1 MKRLMAA
8 LLFFMIQQ
16 ALIAQVTLD
25 RAIGE
30 AVIELNAKLSPGTT
44 VAMVNF
50 NSGSERA
57 AAFVIEEVHRL
68 LVQTRILTVIERRQ
82 IDLLR
87 EELNFQMSGEV
98 SDETFQGIGHMI
110 GLEHIITGTM
120 ERIGK
125 VYRFRVWAVDV
136 ASARV
141 MASYSANVQNDRV
154 TASLMG
160 GRAELTGL
168 DDYTRVERHGAL
180 LLNLIPVAGIGSWTM
195 GDWKGAVISN
205 VLQGAGLTMVIIGGS
220 LIPSPD
226 RDSPEFYR
234 PDGSFDADRYDNAVG
249 DVSAGV
255 AAVLITGL
263 VTSVGGYVFNLIR
276 PYYTHKAAPKTTAL
290 PGLAYIPDFHTTGGT
305 GRLRLSCS
313 WRF

>member
-1 MKRLMAA
+1 
-8 LLFFMIQQ
+8 MIQQ
-16 ALIAQVTLD
+16 VLIAQVTLD

-30 AVIELNAKLSPGTT
+30 AVTELNTRLSPGTT

-50 NSGSERA
+50 NSGSEKM

-68 LVQTRILTVIERRQ
+68 LVQTQILTVIERRQ

-98 SDETFQGIGHMI
+98 SDETFQGIGNMI

-120 ERIGK
+120 ERIDR
-125 VYRFRVWAVDV
+125 VYRFRIWVVDV
-136 ASARV
+136 ASARI

-160 GRAELTGL
+160 GRADLTGL
-168 DDYTRVERHGAL
+168 DDYTRVERHGAF
-180 LLNLIPVAGIGSWTM
+180 LLNLIPVVSVGSWTM

-205 VLQGAGLTMVIIGGS
+205 ALQGAGLVLLLTAGFM
-220 LIPSPD
+220 IPSPD
-226 RDSPEFYR
+226 RDSPEFRR
-234 PDGSFDADRYDNAVG
+234 PDGSFDTERYDNAVG
-249 DVSAGV
+249 DVSPGV
-255 AAVLITGL
+255 TAMLITGL
-263 VTSVGGYVFNLIR
+263 VSSVSGYVFNLIR
-276 PYYTHKAAPKTTAL
+276 PYYTHKAPPKPAVSAAGG
-290 PGLAYIPDFHTTGGT
+290 PALAYIPGFRGRGT
-305 GRLRLSCS
+305 GRLHLSYT